1 MNAKFKIIILIKKY
15 LKNVL
20 LKEIV
25 MIQKINMKGNEL
37 IMKDMVMEY
46 AIIQKEIIMGNGKM
60 TKKKVQE

>member
-60 TKKKVQE
+60 TKKKI

>member
-46 AIIQKEIIMGNGKM
+46 AIIQKEIITGNGKM
-60 TKKKVQE
+60 TKKKV

>member
-20 LKEIV
+20 L
-25 MIQKINMKGNEL
+25 
-37 IMKDMVMEY
+37 VMEY

-60 TKKKVQE
+60 TKKKV

>member
-1 MNAKFKIIILIKKY
+1 
-15 LKNVL
+15 
-20 LKEIV
+20 

-60 TKKKVQE
+60 TKKKIQE

>member
-46 AIIQKEIIMGNGKM
+46 SIIQKEIIMGNGKM
-60 TKKKVQE
+60 TKKKV

>member
-60 TKKKVQE
+60 TKKKV